1 MVLETIFWAFKP
13 FLRLTFTLC
22 NLKTFRFQ
30 SGEYM
35 YMYNVIQSP
44 ADTRIATHKIMTLIV
59 QDLS

>member
-13 FLRLTFTLC
+13 FLRLTCTLC